1 MEVLESNLDDLER
14 NDFSDECGEDWDEL
28 EENRETCTEAIS
40 WFRSEDSKAPTLVD
54 RLEQLPLYPGCQLSY
69 GESMLLVMAFI
80 LSHHLSSSTTVDLL
94 ELIGLHTQYQSLFCT
109 SKYLFDKFFSL
120 KNLTF
125 PVQRHYFCSACLT
138 SVSEEDAVCN
148 RCNSNLQSPKSTFYF
163 LEMSILSQ
171 LQAMFQRKG
180 FYQEIIKQR
189 QRKKKNQSAIE
200 DITDGSIYTSN
211 QQLQDKH
218 NISFLMNTDGIKVFR
233 SSNYGLWPV
242 YLAINELPF
251 RMRTRRE
258 NMVFAGL
265 WFGEYKPKMRIF
277 LPPLAKSI
285 KALADGFQVRPPDT
299 TPFECKAFLLACS
312 CDLQA
317 KALVMDMVAH
327 NGYYGCPKCL
337 QKGTHNDRRHQYPCG
352 AEGAQDPLRTHEET
366 LAHAREAHIQQTTV
380 YGIKGPSW
388 LNLAPRFNLISGMT
402 IDYMHG
408 SLLGITKALMSL
420 WFKSAKT
427 QRYYCGHHLQEIDE
441 MMLAMRPPL
450 DIHRTPRAIQDHMQ
464 HWKASEYRAWLL
476 FYSLP
481 IMQHFLPPDYYE
493 NYTLLVTGLHI
504 LLKDTITEAELQSA
518 DDHLKQFVNGFEKLY
533 GTSRVSLNV
542 HSLLHYADTVR
553 ELGPLWAH
561 SCFFFEDV
569 NGQVL
574 RLIHGTQ
581 AVEEQRFA
589 EMGDQC
595 FEPGTPAKKLW
606 DKLNSV
612 VQSPEERS
620 NFEQIARG
628 YYMVG
633 SLKEELRRANGTY
646 GSLKK
651 CHVDVVLANVEFVPE
666 RFMVYQRFQ

>member
-1 MEVLESNLDDLER
+1 
-14 NDFSDECGEDWDEL
+14 
-28 EENRETCTEAIS
+28 
-40 WFRSEDSKAPTLVD
+40 
-54 RLEQLPLYPGCQLSY
+54 
-69 GESMLLVMAFI
+69 
-80 LSHHLSSSTTVDLL
+80 
-94 ELIGLHTQYQSLFCT
+94 
-109 SKYLFDKFFSL
+109 
-120 KNLTF
+120 
-125 PVQRHYFCSACLT
+125 
-138 SVSEEDAVCN
+138 
-148 RCNSNLQSPKSTFYF
+148 
-163 LEMSILSQ
+163 
-171 LQAMFQRKG
+171 
-180 FYQEIIKQR
+180 
-189 QRKKKNQSAIE
+189 
-200 DITDGSIYTSN
+200 
-211 QQLQDKH
+211 
-218 NISFLMNTDGIKVFR
+218 MNTDGIKVFR

-581 AVEEQRFA
+581 AVEEQVLRAVAILQRFA

-666 RFMVYQRFQ
+666 RFMVYQRLMKEGEMIHSRLYTRAVRHNSYTIAFVSNGITCFGEVLYFLQASVRTCSCSATANCQCDLVESRHYAIVQCFQPVGPAQGDLENSHPLYSVPHIFKCRKTEACAAVKLSNISGKVVSMYIKGNSYVATFPNRVEKD